1 MGHDSLLHEWLRSQA
16 HVSLKISADLE
27 EAAEKSKNINAWQA
41 ARGVLRL
48 ADHEKRSRR
57 CHLLCPGVKTHGNV
71 SLIANIRV
79 YKEEENENSRLCLL
93 R

>member
-57 CHLLCPGVKTHGNV
+57 CHLLCPGVETHGNA